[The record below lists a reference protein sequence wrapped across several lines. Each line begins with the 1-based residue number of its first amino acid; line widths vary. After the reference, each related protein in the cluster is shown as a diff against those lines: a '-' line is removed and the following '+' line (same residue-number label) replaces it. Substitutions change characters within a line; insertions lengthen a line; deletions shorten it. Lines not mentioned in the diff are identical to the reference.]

1 MTGHVAPDLI
11 GLLFPVTACMNCR
24 ATLAVL

>member
-11 GLLFPVTACMNCR
+11 GLLFPVNACMNCR